1 MPLAAEQRES
11 MLEEID
17 LLEELSRRKRERKIL
32 SYYPEVGPLRRELYT
47 KHQEFFNAGVDHRE
61 RLMLAANRIGKTEG
75 VGGYECALH
84 LTGWYPD
91 WWQGRR
97 FDKPISAWACGDTSK
112 TVREILQAKLLGP
125 IGSWGTG
132 LLPGETIER
141 TVRATG
147 IADTLDTV
155 YVRHKAGG
163 TSQLT
168 FKSYDQRREA
178 FQGTEKDLIWLDEEP
193 SLDIYTE
200 CLMRTMTNNGMV
212 LLTFTP
218 LLGMS
223 EVVLSFLPGGKME
236 VTNDSNKKYVVMA
249 TWDDAPHL
257 SEESKKDLWASIPA
271 YQRDARS
278 KGVPQ
283 LGSGAIFPVPESDFS
298 VDPFEIPKHWP
309 RGYGMDV
316 GWNFTAAAFGAL
328 DRENDILYL
337 TSAYKRSQAEP
348 SVHVTGIKAPGAWL
362 PGFIDPAS
370 RGRSQKD
377 GSQLCEDYRALGL
390 NLSFADNAVE
400 SGLYSVW
407 ERMSTGRLKVFKSL
421 GEWFTEFR
429 LYRRDE
435 RGKVVK
441 ENDHLMD
448 ATRYLESCISKMI
461 VKPLEPVEKIEYRY
475 PGERSLS
482 WMGG

>member
-1 MPLAAEQRES
+1 MPLAVEQREAII
-11 MLEEID
+11 EEIE
-17 LLEELSRRKRERKIL
+17 LLEEQSRRKRERKLL
-32 SYYPEVGPLRRELYT
+32 SYYPESGKLRRELYI
-47 KHQEFFNAGVDHRE
+47 KHQEFFGAGVNHRE
-61 RLMLAANRIGKTEG
+61 RLMLAANRVGKTEG

-91 WWQGRR
+91 WWVGRR
-97 FDKPISAWACGDTSK
+97 FEKPISAWACGDTSK

-125 IGSWGTG
+125 IGAWGTG

-155 YVRHKAGG
+155 YVRHRKGG

-223 EVVLSFLPGGKME
+223 EVVLSFLPGGKLE
-236 VTNDSNKKYVVMA
+236 VTNNENRKYVVMA

-257 SEESKKDLWASIPA
+257 DEDSKKDLWNSIPA

-298 VDPFEIPKHWP
+298 VDPFSIPAHWP

-316 GWNFTAAAFGAL
+316 GWNFTAAAFGAH

-348 SVHVTGIKAPGAWL
+348 SIHATGIKAPGVWI

-377 GSQLCEDYRALGL
+377 GSQLCEDYRNLGL
-390 NLSFADNAVE
+390 RLSFADNAVE

-407 ERMSTGRLKVFKSL
+407 ERLSTGRLKVFKNL

-448 ATRYLESCISKMI
+448 ATRYLESRMSSMI
-461 VKPLEPVEKIEYRY
+461 VEPPVH
-475 PGERSLS
+475 RSAPKRPS
-482 WMGG
+482 GPWS